1 MIDDDVGH
9 ACTLR
14 RTPLFPC
21 ASYRTCAFSLTLR
34 PLHSPYIR
42 IYICLCL
49 LLCRLPGKLPGVS
62 RSQLVHRTRLILIL
76 TFREFNTKEP
86 NILPFSNN
94 RNSFCLERYPSLVYN
109 FKIYTS
115 WYTPCECTLTV
126 PPTKRE
132 RWQISRA
139 RSGPPRPNDDLRSV

>member
-1 MIDDDVGH
+1 MTMSATH
-9 ACTLR
+9 AHCGGR
-14 RTPLFPC
+14 HCFHVPRIEPVPLALP
-21 ASYRTCAFSLTLR
+21 YG
-34 PLHSPYIR
+34 PYSPYIR
-42 IYICLCL
+42 IYIYIYAC
-49 LLCRLPGKLPGVS
+49 VS
-62 RSQLVHRTRLILIL
+62 SFVDCQVNCHIAFSTRSTRLILIL

>member
-42 IYICLCL
+42 IYIYIYAC
-49 LLCRLPGKLPGVS
+49 VS
-62 RSQLVHRTRLILIL
+62 SFVDCQVNCHIAFSTRSTRLILIL

>member
-1 MIDDDVGH
+1 MTMSATH
-9 ACTLR
+9 AHCGGR
-14 RTPLFPC
+14 HCFHVPRIEPVPLALPYGPYTRLIFEYIYAC
-21 ASYRTCAFSLTLR
+21 VSSFVDCQENCHIAFST
-34 PLHSPYIR
+34 
-42 IYICLCL
+42 
-49 LLCRLPGKLPGVS
+49 
-62 RSQLVHRTRLILIL
+62 RSTRLILIL

-86 NILPFSNN
+86 NILPLSNN

>member
-1 MIDDDVGH
+1 MTMSATH
-9 ACTLR
+9 AHCGGR
-14 RTPLFPC
+14 HCFHVPRIEPVPL
-21 ASYRTCAFSLTLR
+21 AL
-34 PLHSPYIR
+34 PYGPYTRLIFEY
-42 IYICLCL
+42 IYVCLCL

>member
-1 MIDDDVGH
+1 MTMSATH
-9 ACTLR
+9 AHCGGR
-14 RTPLFPC
+14 HCFHVPRIEPVPLALPYGPYTRLIFEYIYAC
-21 ASYRTCAFSLTLR
+21 VSSFVDCQVNFHIAFST
-34 PLHSPYIR
+34 
-42 IYICLCL
+42 
-49 LLCRLPGKLPGVS
+49 
-62 RSQLVHRTRLILIL
+62 RSTRLILIL
-76 TFREFNTKEP
+76 TFREFNTK
-86 NILPFSNN
+86 NFLSFSNN

>member
-1 MIDDDVGH
+1 MTMSATH
-9 ACTLR
+9 AHCGGR
-14 RTPLFPC
+14 HCFHVPRIEPVPLALPYGPYTRLIFEYIYIYAC
-21 ASYRTCAFSLTLR
+21 VSSFVDCQVNCHIAFST
-34 PLHSPYIR
+34 
-42 IYICLCL
+42 
-49 LLCRLPGKLPGVS
+49 
-62 RSQLVHRTRLILIL
+62 RSTRLILIL

-86 NILPFSNN
+86 NILPLSNN